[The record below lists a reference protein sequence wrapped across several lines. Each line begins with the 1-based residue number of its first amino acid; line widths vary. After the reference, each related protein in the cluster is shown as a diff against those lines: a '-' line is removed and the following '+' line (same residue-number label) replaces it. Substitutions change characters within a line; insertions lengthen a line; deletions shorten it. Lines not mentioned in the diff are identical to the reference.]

1 MPLFHKHYSPEPWL
15 LGELKPAPGLPR
27 HVGAQHPLAI
37 CILKRSEQTSA
48 RHVSKGAFA
57 DSNPRR
63 VICLSGWFLGLK

>member
-1 MPLFHKHYSPEPWL
+1 MPLFHEHYSPEPWL
-15 LGELKPAPGLPR
+15 LEELKPAPGLPR